1 MRDIDTLVIGGGI
14 AGLSAAARLARHGST
29 VVLEAEDAVGFHSSG
44 RSATF
49 CHFGIGGDL
58 VRKLTAMSRE
68 VFARASGEAR
78 VARTHPALFI
88 ARADEEERLDALAR
102 ATALHVS
109 DAERIAGDDLTAIV
123 PVLRRGSDGFV
134 AGLLD
139 RRAFKLDSD
148 ALLQTN
154 IRELRAAGGEVALA
168 SPAEAIRREGERW
181 IVDTR
186 GESYSAH
193 YLVNAAGAWADEIA
207 IRAGVAPLGLR
218 PLRRTIIQFEPP
230 EGVDVS
236 AWPFTKTV
244 GEGFYFL
251 PEGPARLLA
260 SPMDETPTDPCDAQP
275 EEEDIA
281 LAAWR
286 VEQGTTM
293 TIRHIEHKW
302 SGLRTFAPD
311 NAPVAGFAPGAPGF
325 FWLAGQGGFGL
336 QTSPAMAMAAE
347 ALMLGLAWPEELAAF
362 GISPEE
368 FSPNR
373 FAA

>member
-1 MRDIDTLVIGGGI
+1 MRAIDILVIGGGI
-14 AGLSAAARLARHGST
+14 AGLSAAARLARHGAT
-29 VVLEAEDAVGFHSSG
+29 AVIEAEQAVGFHSSG

-58 VRKLTAMSRE
+58 VRRLTAMSRE
-68 VFARASGEAR
+68 AFALDPGDPP

-88 ARADEEERLDALAR
+88 ARAGEEGRLDALAR
-102 ATALHVS
+102 AMALHVA

-123 PVLRRGSDGFV
+123 PVLRTGEDGFV

-139 RRAFKLDSD
+139 HRAFKLDSD
-148 ALLQTN
+148 ALLQSHV
-154 IRELRAAGGEVALA
+154 RALRAAGGEIGLA
-168 SPAEAIRREGERW
+168 SPAHAIRREGERW
-181 IVDTR
+181 IVDTP
-186 GESYSAH
+186 GESYSARNI
-193 YLVNAAGAWADEIA
+193 VNAAGAWADEIA
-207 IRAGVAPLGLR
+207 RRAGVAPLGLR
-218 PLRRTIIQFEPP
+218 PLRRTIIQFHAPD
-230 EGVDVS
+230 GIDVS

-251 PEGPARLLA
+251 PEGPARLLT

-302 SGLRTFAPD
+302 SGLRTFSPD
-311 NAPVAGFAPGAPGF
+311 NAPVAGFAPDAAGF
-325 FWLAGQGGFGL
+325 FWLAGQGGVGL

-347 ALMLGLAWPEELAAF
+347 AKVVGLDWPEELRAS
-362 GISPEE
+362 GIEAEE
-368 FSPNR
+368 LGVQR
-373 FAA
+373 LR